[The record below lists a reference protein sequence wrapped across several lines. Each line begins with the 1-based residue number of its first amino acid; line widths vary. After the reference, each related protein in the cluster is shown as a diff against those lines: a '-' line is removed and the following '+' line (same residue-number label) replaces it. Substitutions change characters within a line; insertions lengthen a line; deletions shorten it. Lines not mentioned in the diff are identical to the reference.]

1 MKFFAVA
8 AALVSVVPA
17 MAQQLTINTAT
28 GIVQC
33 QPIQF
38 TWSGGTPPYFLALIP
53 AAQPAAP
60 AIKQFP
66 TQEGTSFTWNVDLPS
81 GSTFTVS
88 LKDSSGATAF
98 SDIETVNSGP
108 DDSCLN
114 NSASL
119 SETGSSGPAATSGAS
134 QPASL
139 PAATTSAGGST
150 GSSAPASKPASTGS
164 SSTSASRTSSSG
176 AAATGGAD
184 NSGALAIT
192 ANTFGI
198 AGLMG
203 LIGAAL
209 F

>member
-119 SETGSSGPAATSGAS
+119 SETGSSGPAATSGYC
-134 QPASL
+134 
-139 PAATTSAGGST
+139 
-150 GSSAPASKPASTGS
+150 
-164 SSTSASRTSSSG
+164 
-176 AAATGGAD
+176 
-184 NSGALAIT
+184 
-192 ANTFGI
+192 
-198 AGLMG
+198 
-203 LIGAAL
+203 
-209 F
+209 